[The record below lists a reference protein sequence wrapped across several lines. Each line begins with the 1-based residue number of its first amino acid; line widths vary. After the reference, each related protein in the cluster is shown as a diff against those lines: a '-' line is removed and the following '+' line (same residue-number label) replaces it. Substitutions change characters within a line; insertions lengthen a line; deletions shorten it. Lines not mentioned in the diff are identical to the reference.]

1 MRTIEERINW
11 INEQIPETEP
21 KLTYYECGEVDY
33 LLAWPEP
40 DDNEWET
47 GERDERILAL
57 NEYKHDYAIE
67 DWLDG
72 AEHMIYTLTGKT
84 QWE

>member
-21 KLTYYECGEVDY
+21 KLTYYQCGEVDY
-33 LLAWPEP
+33 LLAGPEP

-84 QWE
+84 Q